1 MELALI
7 TAQQVAVLFLLI
19 GTGMVAVKTGVLK
32 LENKQA
38 LSNLLVYIVVPAMVV
53 NSYRMEFSTQI
64 LRNLLAA
71 FGMSV
76 LSVLLGTVITL
87 LLTARKTGS
96 RMPIFRFAC
105 IFSNAAYMGFPL
117 ISALFGSEGLLYASA
132 YVTVFNI
139 LLWTLGYGLVSG
151 GSSVKEVARSLV
163 RTPVLYAIVVGLG
176 IYLLQ
181 IPLPALITQPLEL
194 LAGVNT
200 PLSMLIT
207 GMLIAAGDVRSIVT
221 DKHIW
226 KLASVRMLLIPA
238 ATLALFGAEGLLYAS
253 AYVTVFNIL
262 LWTLGYGLVSGGS
275 SVKEVA
281 RSLVRTPVLYAI
293 VVGLGIYL
301 LQIPLPALITQPL
314 ELLAGVNT
322 PLSMLITGMLIA
334 AGDVRSIVTDKHIWK
349 LASVRMLLIPAA
361 TLALFGVLGFHG
373 TAAQVVTLL
382 ECCPAAAI
390 TSVFAVQF
398 GHDEHFAAGSVVLTT
413 LLSIVTLPL
422 CALIITMVM

>member
-38 LSNLLVYIVVPAMVV
+38 LSNLLVYIIVPAMVV
-53 NSYRMEFSTQI
+53 NSYRMEFSAQI

-181 IPLPALITQPLEL
+181 IPLPTLITQPLEL

-200 PLSMLIT
+200 P
-207 GMLIAAGDVRSIVT
+207 
-221 DKHIW
+221 
-226 KLASVRMLLIPA
+226 
-238 ATLALFGAEGLLYAS
+238 
-253 AYVTVFNIL
+253 
-262 LWTLGYGLVSGGS
+262 VS
-275 SVKEVA
+275 
-281 RSLVRTPVLYAI
+281 L
-293 VVGLGIYL
+293 
-301 LQIPLPALITQPL
+301 
-314 ELLAGVNT
+314 N
-322 PLSMLITGMLIA
+322 
-334 AGDVRSIVTDKHIWK
+334 
-349 LASVRMLLIPAA
+349 
-361 TLALFGVLGFHG
+361 
-373 TAAQVVTLL
+373 
-382 ECCPAAAI
+382 
-390 TSVFAVQF
+390 
-398 GHDEHFAAGSVVLTT
+398 
-413 LLSIVTLPL
+413 
-422 CALIITMVM
+422 

>member
-53 NSYRMEFSTQI
+53 NSYRMEFSAQI

-117 ISALFGSEGLLYASA
+117 ISALFG
-132 YVTVFNI
+132 
-139 LLWTLGYGLVSG
+139 
-151 GSSVKEVARSLV
+151 
-163 RTPVLYAIVVGLG
+163 
-176 IYLLQ
+176 
-181 IPLPALITQPLEL
+181 
-194 LAGVNT
+194 
-200 PLSMLIT
+200 
-207 GMLIAAGDVRSIVT
+207 
-221 DKHIW
+221 
-226 KLASVRMLLIPA
+226 
-238 ATLALFGAEGLLYAS
+238 AEGLLYAS

-293 VVGLGIYL
+293 VVG
-301 LQIPLPALITQPL
+301 
-314 ELLAGVNT
+314 
-322 PLSMLITGMLIA
+322 
-334 AGDVRSIVTDKHIWK
+334 
-349 LASVRMLLIPAA
+349 
-361 TLALFGVLGFHG
+361 LGFHG

>member
-53 NSYRMEFSTQI
+53 NSYRMEFSAQI
-64 LRNLLAA
+64 LHNLLAA

-181 IPLPALITQPLEL
+181 ILLPTLITQPLEL

-200 PLSMLIT
+200 P
-207 GMLIAAGDVRSIVT
+207 
-221 DKHIW
+221 
-226 KLASVRMLLIPA
+226 
-238 ATLALFGAEGLLYAS
+238 
-253 AYVTVFNIL
+253 
-262 LWTLGYGLVSGGS
+262 VS
-275 SVKEVA
+275 
-281 RSLVRTPVLYAI
+281 L
-293 VVGLGIYL
+293 
-301 LQIPLPALITQPL
+301 
-314 ELLAGVNT
+314 N
-322 PLSMLITGMLIA
+322 
-334 AGDVRSIVTDKHIWK
+334 
-349 LASVRMLLIPAA
+349 
-361 TLALFGVLGFHG
+361 
-373 TAAQVVTLL
+373 
-382 ECCPAAAI
+382 
-390 TSVFAVQF
+390 
-398 GHDEHFAAGSVVLTT
+398 
-413 LLSIVTLPL
+413 
-422 CALIITMVM
+422 

>member
-38 LSNLLVYIVVPAMVV
+38 LSNLLVYIIVPAMVV

-87 LLTARKTGS
+87 LLTAHKTGS

-181 IPLPALITQPLEL
+181 IPLPT
-194 LAGVNT
+194 
-200 PLSMLIT
+200 
-207 GMLIAAGDVRSIVT
+207 
-221 DKHIW
+221 
-226 KLASVRMLLIPA
+226 
-238 ATLALFGAEGLLYAS
+238 
-253 AYVTVFNIL
+253 
-262 LWTLGYGLVSGGS
+262 
-275 SVKEVA
+275 
-281 RSLVRTPVLYAI
+281 
-293 VVGLGIYL
+293 
-301 LQIPLPALITQPL
+301 LITQPL

-413 LLSIVTLPL
+413 LLSIITLPHSVL
-422 CALIITMVM
+422 HHHGDVRRCAAG